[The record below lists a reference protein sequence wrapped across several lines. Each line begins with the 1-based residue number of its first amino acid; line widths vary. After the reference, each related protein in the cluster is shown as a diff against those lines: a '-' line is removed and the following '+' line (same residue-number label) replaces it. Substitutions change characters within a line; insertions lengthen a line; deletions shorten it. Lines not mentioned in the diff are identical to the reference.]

1 MTVVVAIGLAV
12 LYGVVL
18 LVSGVMD
25 SARMRRDIGS
35 PSSVAVDIELTKDED
50 VR

>member
-12 LYGVVL
+12 LYGAVL

-25 SARMRRDIGS
+25 SARMRRDGS
-35 PSSVAVDIELTKDED
+35 NSSVAVDIELIKDED